1 LREIQD
7 EIGSREQ
14 AQMQQEVFSARA
26 NPYLPVD
33 VGGKG
38 SERVILNPLIH
49 ARHMVRRWIDV
60 PRWNCYR
67 EDESDREH
75 SGDECELK
83 RAANW
88 LEAFEHAVPRNCIR
102 TLTAPPEEI
111 AGNRNRPHDGE
122 RDSIDCVER
131 AQGFGCDDEAE
142 TEERD
147 FIYERVPP
155 IVENGT

>member
-1 LREIQD
+1 
-7 EIGSREQ
+7 
-14 AQMQQEVFSARA
+14 
-26 NPYLPVD
+26 
-33 VGGKG
+33 
-38 SERVILNPLIH
+38 
-49 ARHMVRRWIDV
+49 MVRRWVNV

-75 SGDECELK
+75 RGDECELK
-83 RAANW
+83 SAANRF
-88 LEAFEHAVPRNCIR
+88 EAFEHAVPWNCVR
-102 TLTAPPEEI
+102 SLTAPPEEI

-131 AQGFGCDDEAE
+131 AQNFGYDDEAE